1 MPLMSTVI
9 DSSGGKVI
17 GGGGPG
23 GRMPSGKLNSHPPM
37 SMSIQSMQILKN
49 QRLHGMTV
57 PSSVALGASTEVV
70 TGKIKAVGTSD
81 VVVVGSELSVSVG
94 DAVGTNVT
102 EDPSDKVMTL
112 SVVIP
117 VGKVTALELSE
128 MMVRPPEFVVVVSIG
143 GGSTLLDPERVPL
156 VVFEGTALVVP
167 GEPLLVGTG
176 KGATSEV
183 VPLVVPRGALPVAP
197 GGMTPDAVPVG
208 EELGLKVTID
218 PPGSVTTLVVE
229 ISVGIVTA
237 PDAE

>member
-23 GRMPSGKLNSHPPM
+23 GRTPSGKLNSHPPM
-37 SMSIQSMQILKN
+37 SMSIQSMQRLKN

-70 TGKIKAVGTSD
+70 TGKIRPSGASD
-81 VVVVGSELSVSVG
+81 VVVVGDTLREFVG
-94 DAVGTNVT
+94 DAVGTKVT

-117 VGKVTALELSE
+117 VGTVTALELSE
-128 MMVRPPEFVVVVSIG
+128 IMVRPSEFVVVSIG
-143 GGSTLLDPERVPL
+143 GGSTLLDPGTIPL
-156 VVFEGTALVVP
+156 VAFEDTALVVP
-167 GEPLLVGTG
+167 EEPLLVGTG
-176 KGATSEV
+176 KGATFEV
-183 VPLVVPRGALPVAP
+183 VPLVVPTGALPVAP
-197 GGMTPDAVPVG
+197 GGMTLESVPVG
-208 EELGLKVTID
+208 EELGLKVIID

-229 ISVGIVTA
+229 TSVGIVTA
-237 PDAE
+237 PDAR